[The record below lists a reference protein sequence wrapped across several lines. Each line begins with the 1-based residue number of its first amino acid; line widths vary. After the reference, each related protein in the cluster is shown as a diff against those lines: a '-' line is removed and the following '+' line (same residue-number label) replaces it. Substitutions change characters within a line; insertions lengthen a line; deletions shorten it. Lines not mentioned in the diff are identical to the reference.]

1 MALVSLTIAQIKEYV
16 MKLVD
21 KAKREIPKFPKK
33 TAGVEHHCVSE
44 LFEKDGE
51 QFIFAFDCT
60 PPYEY
65 GGDKLN
71 KMMVRCVVCSP
82 SKGLETERPVMY
94 EQIETVLDTIDS
106 EELITNYTNVFSDL
120 LKDAEDFDPYERSDF
135 DFDD

>member
-1 MALVSLTIAQIKEYV
+1 
-16 MKLVD
+16 
-21 KAKREIPKFPKK
+21 
-33 TAGVEHHCVSE
+33 
-44 LFEKDGE
+44 
-51 QFIFAFDCT
+51 
-60 PPYEY
+60 
-65 GGDKLN
+65 
-71 KMMVRCVVCSP
+71 MVRCVVCSP